1 MYHFYEIYGKI
12 MNYRVIADII
22 YAFGKICGSGLSGLG
37 DLEMEKIYDDNS
49 IDVKIGKLEAEE
61 AGVDFEYENIENEEE
76 DEKEQPFDAEKIR
89 VDQQMLSVKY
99 MLELMEQNLIEL
111 NPGYQRRS
119 VWKDNKKKSL
129 LIESLML
136 RIPIPAF
143 YFYENEDGKY
153 QVIDGQ
159 QRLTTIKEFVDG
171 GFRLS
176 KLEYLGTEY
185 NKKKFKD
192 LDTKYVQRIYRT
204 QIAVN
209 ILDARSPKNVI
220 YDIFRRVNTG
230 GVNLNPQEMR
240 NAICKQEVRDFLVKS
255 TQNENYIRA
264 TRGRVKDDRMDSQ
277 ELALRFYAFYMA
289 YNFEKNILY
298 YEYSNIAAMLDD
310 AIESLNKMNPER
322 RAELF
327 QKFDLAM
334 KRSYEAFGKYAFSKI
349 QRDGNRVRRNLDY
362 INKSLFSS
370 FSVLLLSP
378 DFDYMNIKGHQQK
391 LLLGLADALEDHYY
405 TNSITVGTGDKRN
418 VYANFEYSRKVLEEC
433 LI

>member
-1 MYHFYEIYGKI
+1 
-12 MNYRVIADII
+12 
-22 YAFGKICGSGLSGLG
+22 
-37 DLEMEKIYDDNS
+37 MEKMYEDNS
-49 IDVKIGKLEAEE
+49 IDIKIGKLEAEE
-61 AGVDFEYENIENEEE
+61 SGLDYEFENIENDEEE
-76 DEKEQPFDAEKIR
+76 EKEQPFDAEKIR

-99 MLELMEQNLIEL
+99 MLELMEQDLIEL
-111 NPGYQRRS
+111 NPGYQRRR

-171 GFRLS
+171 KFRLNG
-176 KLEYLGTEY
+176 LEYLGKEY
-185 NKKKFKD
+185 NKKQFKN
-192 LDTKYVQRIYRT
+192 LDTKYIQRIYRT

-255 TQNENYIRA
+255 TQNENYIMA

-277 ELALRFYAFYMA
+277 ELVLRFYAFYKA
-289 YNFEKNILY
+289 YDYEKNELDY
-298 YEYSNIAAMLDD
+298 DYPNIAAMLDD
-310 AIESLNKMNPER
+310 AIENLNRMSPER
-322 RAELF
+322 REELY
-327 QKFDLAM
+327 QRFDLAM

-349 QRDGNRVRRNLDY
+349 QKEGNRVKRNIDY

-370 FSVLLLSP
+370 FPVLLLSP
-378 DFDYMNIKGHQQK
+378 VLDDVNIKAYQEK
-391 LLLGLADALEDHYY
+391 ILLGLANALEEHYY
-405 TNSITVGTGDKRN
+405 TNSITIGTGNKRN
-418 VYANFEYSRKVLEEC
+418 VYANFGYSRKVLKEC
-433 LI
+433 LV

>member
-1 MYHFYEIYGKI
+1 
-12 MNYRVIADII
+12 
-22 YAFGKICGSGLSGLG
+22 
-37 DLEMEKIYDDNS
+37 MEKMYGDNS
-49 IDVKIGKLEAEE
+49 IDIKIGKLEAEE
-61 AGVDFEYENIENEEE
+61 AGLDYEFENIENDEEE
-76 DEKEQPFDAEKIR
+76 EKEQPFDAEKIR

-99 MLELMEQNLIEL
+99 MLELMEQDLIEL
-111 NPGYQRRS
+111 NPGYQRRR

-171 GFRLS
+171 KFRLNG
-176 KLEYLGTEY
+176 LEYLRKEY
-185 NKKKFKD
+185 NKKQFKN
-192 LDTKYVQRIYRT
+192 LDTKYIQRIYRT

-255 TQNENYIRA
+255 TQNENYIMA

-277 ELALRFYAFYMA
+277 ELVLRFYAFYKA
-289 YNFEKNILY
+289 YDYEKNELDY
-298 YEYSNIAAMLDD
+298 DYPNIAAMLDD
-310 AIESLNKMNPER
+310 AIENLNRMSPER
-322 RAELF
+322 REELY
-327 QKFDLAM
+327 QRFDLAM

-349 QRDGNRVRRNLDY
+349 QKEGNRVKRNIDY

-370 FSVLLLSP
+370 FPVLLLSP
-378 DFDYMNIKGHQQK
+378 ALDDVNIKAYQEK
-391 LLLGLADALEDHYY
+391 ILLGLANALEEHYY
-405 TNSITVGTGDKRN
+405 TNSITIGTGNKRN
-418 VYANFEYSRKVLEEC
+418 VYANFGYSRKVLKEC
-433 LI
+433 LV

>member
-1 MYHFYEIYGKI
+1 
-12 MNYRVIADII
+12 
-22 YAFGKICGSGLSGLG
+22 
-37 DLEMEKIYDDNS
+37 MEKKYNDNS
-49 IDVKIGKLEAEE
+49 IDIKIGKLEAEE
-61 AGVDFEYENIENEEE
+61 AGVDFEYENIENDEEE
-76 DEKEQPFDAEKIR
+76 EKEQPFDAEKIR

-255 TQNENYIRA
+255 TQNENYIMA
-264 TRGRVKDDRMDSQ
+264 TRGRVKDDRMDAQ
-277 ELALRFYAFYMA
+277 ELVLRFYAFYMA
-289 YNFEKNILY
+289 YNFEKNILH
-298 YEYSNIAAMLDD
+298 YEYPNIAAMLDN
-310 AIESLNKMNPER
+310 AIENLNKMNPER
-322 RAELF
+322 REEFF

-378 DFDYMNIKGHQQK
+378 DFDNMNIKGHQQK
-391 LLLGLADALEDHYY
+391 LLLSLADALEEHYY

>member
-1 MYHFYEIYGKI
+1 
-12 MNYRVIADII
+12 
-22 YAFGKICGSGLSGLG
+22 
-37 DLEMEKIYDDNS
+37 MEKLYDDDN
-49 IDVKIGKLEAEE
+49 IDVKIGKLEAEV
-61 AGVDFEYENIENEEE
+61 AGLDYEIENSESGEEQE
-76 DEKEQPFDAEKIR
+76 NEQPFDAEKIR

-111 NPGYQRRS
+111 NPGYQRRR
-119 VWKDNKKKSL
+119 VWKDNKRKSL

-159 QRLTTIKEFVDG
+159 QRLTTIKEFVNG
-171 GFRLS
+171 EFRLTG
-176 KLEYLGTEY
+176 LEYLGKEY

-192 LDTKYVQRIYRT
+192 LDTKYIQRIYRT

-240 NAICKQEVRDFLVKS
+240 NAICKQEVRDFLKKS
-255 TQNENYIRA
+255 TENENYLNA

-277 ELALRFYAFYMA
+277 ELVLRFYAFYKA
-289 YNFEKNILY
+289 YDYGKNILHY
-298 YEYSNIAAMLDD
+298 DYANIAAMLDD
-310 AIESLNKMNPER
+310 AIEGLNKMKPEKR
-322 RAELF
+322 EELF

-334 KRSYEAFGKYAFSKI
+334 RRSYEAFGKYAFSKI
-349 QRDGNRVRRNLDY
+349 QREGSGVKRNLDY

-370 FSVLLLSP
+370 FSVLLLNP
-378 DFDYMNIKGHQQK
+378 KYDEVNIKEHQEK
-391 LLLGLADALEDHYY
+391 ILLELAKTLEEYYY

-418 VYANFEYSRKVLEEC
+418 VYANFEFSRGVLERC
-433 LI
+433 LG

>member
-1 MYHFYEIYGKI
+1 
-12 MNYRVIADII
+12 
-22 YAFGKICGSGLSGLG
+22 
-37 DLEMEKIYDDNS
+37 MEKIYDDNS

-61 AGVDFEYENIENEEE
+61 AGVDYEIEDIENENDVEE
-76 DEKEQPFDAEKIR
+76 EKERPFDAEKIR

-99 MLELMEQNLIEL
+99 MLELMDQDLIEL
-111 NPGYQRRS
+111 NPGYQRRR

-171 GFRLS
+171 KFRLNG
-176 KLEYLGTEY
+176 LEYLGKEY
-185 NKKKFKD
+185 NKRKFKD
-192 LDTKYVQRIYRT
+192 LDTKYIQRIYRT

-255 TQNENYIRA
+255 TRNENYVMA

-277 ELALRFYAFYMA
+277 ELVLRFYAFYKA
-289 YNFEKNILY
+289 YNYEKNILY
-298 YEYSNIAAMLDD
+298 YDYPNIAAMLDD
-310 AIESLNKMNPER
+310 AIENLNKMSLER
-322 RAELF
+322 REELF

-349 QRDGNRVRRNLDY
+349 QKDGNGVKRNLDY

-370 FSVLLLSP
+370 FSVLLLDS
-378 DFDYMNIKGHQQK
+378 DYDNVSIRAYQGK

-433 LI
+433 LR

>member
-1 MYHFYEIYGKI
+1 
-12 MNYRVIADII
+12 
-22 YAFGKICGSGLSGLG
+22 
-37 DLEMEKIYDDNS
+37 MEKLYDDN
-49 IDVKIGKLEAEE
+49 IDIKIGKLEAED
-61 AGVDFEYENIENEEE
+61 AGLDYEVENIESDEEQE
-76 DEKEQPFDAEKIR
+76 NEQPFDAEKIR

-111 NPGYQRRS
+111 NPGYQRRR
-119 VWKDNKKKSL
+119 VWKDNKRKSL

-159 QRLTTIKEFVDG
+159 QRLTTIKEFVNG
-171 GFRLS
+171 EFRLTG
-176 KLEYLGTEY
+176 LEYLGKEY

-192 LDTKYVQRIYRT
+192 LDTKYIQRIYRT

-240 NAICKQEVRDFLVKS
+240 NAICKQEVRDFLKKS
-255 TQNENYIRA
+255 TENKNYLNA

-277 ELALRFYAFYMA
+277 ELVLRFYAFYKA
-289 YNFEKNILY
+289 YDYGKNILHY
-298 YEYSNIAAMLDD
+298 DYANIAAMLDD
-310 AIESLNKMNPER
+310 AIEDLNKMKPEKR
-322 RAELF
+322 EELF

-349 QRDGNRVRRNLDY
+349 QREGGGVKRNLDY

-370 FSVLLLSP
+370 FSVLLLNP
-378 DFDYMNIKGHQQK
+378 KYDEVNIKEHQEK
-391 LLLGLADALEDHYY
+391 ILLELAKTLEEYYY

-418 VYANFEYSRKVLEEC
+418 VYANFEFSRGVLEKC
-433 LI
+433 LG

>member
-1 MYHFYEIYGKI
+1 
-12 MNYRVIADII
+12 
-22 YAFGKICGSGLSGLG
+22 
-37 DLEMEKIYDDNS
+37 MERIYDDNS

-61 AGVDFEYENIENEEE
+61 AGVDYEIEDIENENDVEE
-76 DEKEQPFDAEKIR
+76 EKERPFDAEKIR

-99 MLELMEQNLIEL
+99 MLELMDQDLIEL
-111 NPGYQRRS
+111 NPGYQRRR

-171 GFRLS
+171 KFRLNG
-176 KLEYLGTEY
+176 LEYLGKEY
-185 NKKKFKD
+185 NKRKFKD
-192 LDTKYVQRIYRT
+192 LDTKYIQRIYRT

-255 TQNENYIRA
+255 TRNENYVMA

-277 ELALRFYAFYMA
+277 ELVLRFYAFYKA
-289 YNFEKNILY
+289 YNYEKNILY
-298 YEYSNIAAMLDD
+298 YDYPNIAAMLDD
-310 AIESLNKMNPER
+310 AIENLNKMSLER
-322 RAELF
+322 REELF
-327 QKFDLAM
+327 EKFDLAM

-349 QRDGNRVRRNLDY
+349 QKEGNGVKRNLDY

-370 FSVLLLSP
+370 FSVLLLDS
-378 DFDYMNIKGHQQK
+378 DYDNVSIRAYQGK

>member
-1 MYHFYEIYGKI
+1 
-12 MNYRVIADII
+12 
-22 YAFGKICGSGLSGLG
+22 
-37 DLEMEKIYDDNS
+37 MEKIYDDNS
-49 IDVKIGKLEAEE
+49 IDIKIGKLEAEE
-61 AGVDFEYENIENEEE
+61 AGVDFEYEKIENDEEE
-76 DEKEQPFDAEKIR
+76 EKEQPFDAEKIR

-171 GFRLS
+171 EFRLS
-176 KLEYLGTEY
+176 KLEYLGIEY
-185 NKKKFKD
+185 NKKKFED

-230 GVNLNPQEMR
+230 GVNLNPQELR

-255 TQNENYIRA
+255 TQNENYIMA

-277 ELALRFYAFYMA
+277 ELVLRFYAFYML
-289 YNFEKNILY
+289 YDYENNILH
-298 YEYSNIAAMLDD
+298 YEYPNIASMLDD

-322 RAELF
+322 REELF

-349 QRDGNRVRRNLDY
+349 QRDGSGVKRNLDY

-370 FSVLLLSP
+370 FSVLLLNS
-378 DFDYMNIKGHQQK
+378 DFDNMNIKAYQK
-391 LLLGLADALEDHYY
+391 KILTGLADTLEDHYY
-405 TNSITVGTGDKRN
+405 ANSLTVATGNRRN

>member
-1 MYHFYEIYGKI
+1 
-12 MNYRVIADII
+12 
-22 YAFGKICGSGLSGLG
+22 
-37 DLEMEKIYDDNS
+37 MEKKYDDDN
-49 IDVKIGKLEAEE
+49 IDVRIGKLEAEE
-61 AGVDFEYENIENEEE
+61 AGFDYEFESADGDEEQEN
-76 DEKEQPFDAEKIR
+76 EQPFDAEKIR

-99 MLELMEQNLIEL
+99 MLELMEQELIEL
-111 NPGYQRRS
+111 NPGYQRRR

-159 QRLTTIKEFVDG
+159 QRLTTIKEFVNG
-171 GFRLS
+171 EFRLS
-176 KLEYLGTEY
+176 GLEYLGKEY
-185 NKKKFKD
+185 NKRKFDD
-192 LDTKYVQRIYRT
+192 LDTKYIQRIYRT

-240 NAICKQEVRDFLVKS
+240 NAICRQEVREFLIKS
-255 TQNENYIRA
+255 TLNENYIKA

-277 ELALRFYAFYMA
+277 ELVLRFYAFYKA
-289 YNFEKNILY
+289 YDYEKNVLHY
-298 YEYSNIAAMLDD
+298 DYSNIATMLDD
-310 AIESLNKMNPER
+310 AIESLNKMKPER
-322 RAELF
+322 REELF

-334 KRSYEAFGKYAFSKI
+334 KRSYEAFGKYSFSKI
-349 QRDGNRVRRNLDY
+349 QREGRTVKRNMDY

-370 FSVLLLSP
+370 FSVLLLSH
-378 DFDYMNIKGHQQK
+378 DFDDRNIKAHQSS
-391 LLLGLADALEDHYY
+391 LLLKLADALAEHHYA
-405 TNSITVGTGDKRN
+405 NSITVGTGDKRN
-418 VYANFEYSRKVLEEC
+418 VYANFEFSRKVLEEC
-433 LI
+433 LK

>member
-1 MYHFYEIYGKI
+1 
-12 MNYRVIADII
+12 
-22 YAFGKICGSGLSGLG
+22 
-37 DLEMEKIYDDNS
+37 MEKMYGDNS
-49 IDVKIGKLEAEE
+49 IDIKIGKLEAEE
-61 AGVDFEYENIENEEE
+61 AGLDYEFENIENDEEE
-76 DEKEQPFDAEKIR
+76 EKEQPFDAEKIR

-99 MLELMEQNLIEL
+99 MLELMEQDLIEL
-111 NPGYQRRS
+111 NPGYQRRR

-171 GFRLS
+171 KFRLNG
-176 KLEYLGTEY
+176 LEYLGKEY
-185 NKKKFKD
+185 NKKQFKN
-192 LDTKYVQRIYRT
+192 LDTKYIQRIYRT

-255 TQNENYIRA
+255 TQNENYIMA

-277 ELALRFYAFYMA
+277 ELVLRFYAFYKA
-289 YNFEKNILY
+289 YDYEKNELDY
-298 YEYSNIAAMLDD
+298 DYPNIAAMLDD
-310 AIESLNKMNPER
+310 AIENLNRMSPER
-322 RAELF
+322 REELY
-327 QKFDLAM
+327 QRFDLAM

-349 QRDGNRVRRNLDY
+349 QKEGNRVKRNIDY

-370 FSVLLLSP
+370 FPVLLLSP
-378 DFDYMNIKGHQQK
+378 VLDDVNIKAYQEK
-391 LLLGLADALEDHYY
+391 ILLGLANALE
-405 TNSITVGTGDKRN
+405 
-418 VYANFEYSRKVLEEC
+418 
-433 LI
+433 

>member
-1 MYHFYEIYGKI
+1 
-12 MNYRVIADII
+12 
-22 YAFGKICGSGLSGLG
+22 
-37 DLEMEKIYDDNS
+37 MEKKYDDDN

-61 AGVDFEYENIENEEE
+61 AGFEYEFESSDGDEEQEN
-76 DEKEQPFDAEKIR
+76 EQPFDAEKIR

-99 MLELMEQNLIEL
+99 MLELMEQELIEL
-111 NPGYQRRS
+111 NPGYQRRR

-159 QRLTTIKEFVDG
+159 QRLTTIKEFVNG
-171 GFRLS
+171 EFRLS
-176 KLEYLGTEY
+176 GLEYLGKEY
-185 NKKKFKD
+185 NKRKFDD
-192 LDTKYVQRIYRT
+192 LDTKYIQRIYRT

-240 NAICKQEVRDFLVKS
+240 NAICRQEVRDFLIKS
-255 TQNENYIRA
+255 TLNENYIKA

-277 ELALRFYAFYMA
+277 ELVLRFYAFYKA
-289 YNFEKNILY
+289 YDYEKNVLHY
-298 YEYSNIAAMLDD
+298 DYSNIATMLDD
-310 AIESLNKMNPER
+310 AIESLNKMKPER
-322 RAELF
+322 REELF

-349 QRDGNRVRRNLDY
+349 QRESRTVKRNMDY

-370 FSVLLLSP
+370 FSVLLLSH
-378 DFDYMNIKGHQQK
+378 DFDDGNIKVRQSS
-391 LLLGLADALEDHYY
+391 LLLKLADALADHHYA
-405 TNSITVGTGDKRN
+405 NSITVGTGDKRN
-418 VYANFEYSRKVLEEC
+418 VYANFEFSRKVLEEC
-433 LI
+433 LK

>member
-1 MYHFYEIYGKI
+1 MAEGKDLLS
-12 MNYRVIADII
+12 VLWSGADVLR
-22 YAFGKICGSGLSGLG
+22 GKL
-37 DLEMEKIYDDNS
+37 DANEYKMEKSYDDNS
-49 IDVKIGKLEAEE
+49 LDIKIGKLEAEE
-61 AGVDFEYENIENEEE
+61 AGVDYEFENIENDEEE
-76 DEKEQPFDAEKIR
+76 EKEQPFDAEKIR

-99 MLELMEQNLIEL
+99 MLELMEQDLIEL

-176 KLEYLGTEY
+176 KLEYLGKEY

-255 TQNENYIRA
+255 TQNENYVMA

-277 ELALRFYAFYMA
+277 ELVLRFYAFYRA
-289 YNFEKNILY
+289 YDYEEKFLDY
-298 YEYSNIAAMLDD
+298 DYPNIAAMLDD
-310 AIESLNKMNPER
+310 AIESLNKMNPEKR
-322 RAELF
+322 EELF
-327 QKFDLAM
+327 QKFNLAM

-349 QRDGNRVRRNLDY
+349 QRDGSGVKRNLDY

-378 DFDYMNIKGHQQK
+378 DYDNVDIKAYQEK
-391 LLLGLADALEDHYY
+391 LLSGLADALENHYY
-405 TNSITVGTGDKRN
+405 ANSITIGTGNRRN
-418 VYANFEYSRKVLEEC
+418 VYTNFDYSRKVLEEC
-433 LI
+433 LK